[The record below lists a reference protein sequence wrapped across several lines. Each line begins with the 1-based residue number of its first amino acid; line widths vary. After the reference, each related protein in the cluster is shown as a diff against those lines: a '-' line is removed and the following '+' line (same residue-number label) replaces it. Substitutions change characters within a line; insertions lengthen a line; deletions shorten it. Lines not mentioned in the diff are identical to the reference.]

1 MELLRRLPRNEHD
14 VNGLVVPSVGLELGL
29 EL

>member
-1 MELLRRLPRNEHD
+1 MELFRRLTWNEHD
-14 VNGLVVPSVGLELGL
+14 VPGDVVPSVGLELGL